1 MPKAIVTKN
10 VLESPVSGSCQLA
23 GCASLALHSKITFYL
38 PCGATLKRF
47 KLKFLIDNW
56 MLISVALAS
65 GGMLLWPLIAD
76 SASAGKLSP
85 TAAVQLINREK
96 AVVIDVGEPHEF
108 AAGHVGGSKNIPF
121 GQLEEKLPGLVKNK
135 ALPVILVCPL
145 GARAGR
151 AVAVAKKMGYEQA
164 QSLGGGLKSWRE
176 ANLPVEKA

>member
-1 MPKAIVTKN
+1 MPRLRVTNN
-10 VLESPVSGSCQLA
+10 VRESPVSGSCQPA
-23 GCASLALHSKITFYL
+23 QCESLALHSKITAL
-38 PCGATLKRF
+38 PPCGATLKRF

-65 GGMLLWPLIAD
+65 GGMLLWPLIAE

>member
-1 MPKAIVTKN
+1 
-10 VLESPVSGSCQLA
+10 
-23 GCASLALHSKITFYL
+23 
-38 PCGATLKRF
+38 
-47 KLKFLIDNW
+47 

-65 GGMLLWPLIAD
+65 GGMLLWPLIAE

-96 AVVIDVGEPHEF
+96 AVVIDVGEPDEF

-151 AVAVAKKMGYEQA
+151 AVAVVKKMGYEQA